1 MVCKA
6 GLTDHELVKD
16 DGHPLAEAAE
26 AAAGDTEG
34 SASHAVPIS
43 NNTAAWDMLESDIGK

>member
-6 GLTDHELVKD
+6 RLTDRELVKD

-26 AAAGDTEG
+26 AAAGNTEG

-43 NNTAAWDMLESDIGK
+43 NNTAAWDMLESVIGK